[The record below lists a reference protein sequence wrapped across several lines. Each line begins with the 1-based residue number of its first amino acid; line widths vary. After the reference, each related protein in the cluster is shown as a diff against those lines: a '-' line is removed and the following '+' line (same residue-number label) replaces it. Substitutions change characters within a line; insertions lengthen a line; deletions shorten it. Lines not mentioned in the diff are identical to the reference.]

1 MKKNKRYLA
10 PVIAAVVIF
19 CIYLYIGKI
28 FSAETVGKV
37 MGVLSDGFFAA
48 AVLVGG
54 VGLISFAGKF
64 STFDMLSYGTKS
76 FFGNFIHSLRDNLP
90 KTFYDYKVQKD
101 KDGRSY
107 LKEFCKVGA
116 VCLILGIIMLVLYF
130 IL

>member
-1 MKKNKRYLA
+1 MKKNQRYLA

-19 CIYLYIGKI
+19 CLYLYIGKI

-64 STFDMLSYGTKS
+64 GTFDMLSYGTKS
-76 FFGNFIHSLRDNLP
+76 FFGNFIH
-90 KTFYDYKVQKD
+90 
-101 KDGRSY
+101 
-107 LKEFCKVGA
+107 
-116 VCLILGIIMLVLYF
+116 
-130 IL
+130 